1 MISKI
6 VKTLR
11 KTLKSRDIIENWLS
25 SRIIYFLIKHG
36 IVEKKDMFV
45 KLRSGGFTNIP
56 PRIYSLLINAYFNK
70 MIHEVYRENDSLII
84 DGVIKISRLNNRLI
98 YIMPDGVKLLAEDP
112 DLGEYGETEFVT
124 IYQTWILGSNFIA
137 PLLDNWLI
145 IDIGAFIGD
154 TTLYYAK
161 RGAFVIAVEPVP
173 SHYNILLKNLEL
185 NPELKDR
192 VLPINVAISDHD
204 GFIDLA
210 IEGVAHG
217 GASQYQGFSKKISVK
232 SFTLK
237 SLIEYI
243 EREHKVYI
251 DKFDMKAIKFDC
263 EGCEYDVINN
273 EIGIISLFDSLII
286 ECHGYLRGCTIFDI
300 MNKLS
305 EKGFYC
311 EPINHDPYSEYSVRL
326 LSTLRC
332 LKHSKYIEIP

>member
-6 VKTLR
+6 LKTLR
-11 KTLKSRDIIENWLS
+11 SRDITENWLS
-25 SRIIYFLIKHG
+25 SRILYSLIRHN
-36 IVEKKDMFV
+36 IVKKKDISI
-45 KLRSGGFTNIP
+45 KLKSGDLINIP
-56 PRIYSLLINAYFNK
+56 PRIYSLFINAYFNK
-70 MIHEVYRENDSLII
+70 MIHEVYKEHDSLVI
-84 DGVIKISRLNNRLI
+84 DGIIKISKLNNKLV

-124 IYQTWILGSNFIA
+124 IYQTWILGSNFIT

-154 TTLYYAK
+154 TALYYAK

-173 SHYNILLKNLEL
+173 SHYNVLLKNLEL
-185 NPELKDR
+185 NPQLKSR

-210 IEGVAHG
+210 IEGIAHG
-217 GASQYQGFSKKISVK
+217 GASQYQGFSRKIRVK

-237 SLIEYI
+237 SLLEYV
-243 EREHKVYI
+243 EREHGVYI
-251 DKFDMKAIKFDC
+251 DRFSMKAIKLDC

-273 EIGIISLFDSLII
+273 EINIISLFDSLVI
-286 ECHGYLRGCTIFDI
+286 ECHGYLRGYTIFDV

-305 EKGFYC
+305 ERGFYC
-311 EPINHDPYSEYSVRL
+311 EPINHDPYSEFSVRL

-332 LKHSKYIEIP
+332 LKRPNRPLH